1 MNKLIENNL
10 DQIRKYCRQYAVERL
25 HVFGSVN
32 SDQFTDD
39 SDIDFLIKFKDIS
52 HGQYT
57 DNYFRLHELFENLFN
72 RKIDLITENMLS
84 NPYFIKRINQTK
96 MVLYEG

>member
-1 MNKLIENNL
+1 MNKIIEINL
-10 DQIRKYCRQYAVERL
+10 NQIKKYCRQYAVEKL
-25 HVFGSVN
+25 HAFGSVT

-52 HGQYT
+52 YDQYA

-84 NPYFIKRINQTK
+84 NPCFIKKINQTK
-96 MVLYEG
+96 IVLYEG